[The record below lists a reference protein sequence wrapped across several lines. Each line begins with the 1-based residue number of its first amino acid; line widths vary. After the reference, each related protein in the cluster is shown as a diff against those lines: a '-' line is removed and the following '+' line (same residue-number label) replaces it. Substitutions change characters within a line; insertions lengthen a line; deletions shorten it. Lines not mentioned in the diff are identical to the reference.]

1 VRPNFM
7 LVFFALSIGSLLLGC
22 PGKSPVEPVG
32 GGGSAN
38 LDGGTT
44 GGGSAGDD
52 HSDGGVGK
60 SSKSVLRFKGPERL
74 GNDFSKALSIAPQ
87 FLCNELGLYP
97 CTTVVHALAL
107 GGVDPYGNGVYESP
121 ALTGVTAPIV
131 VDRIA
136 LTACASRAALDV
148 TYPALAVVFKGLPLE
163 RTSKISNPSAPEVV
177 AAIDALYQRILLR
190 RPTAAEISRLQ
201 KLVTDIESTG
211 SQRPAFDWMI
221 GACFSTI
228 TSSESVLY

>member
-1 VRPNFM
+1 
-7 LVFFALSIGSLLLGC
+7 
-22 PGKSPVEPVG
+22 
-32 GGGSAN
+32 
-38 LDGGTT
+38 
-44 GGGSAGDD
+44 
-52 HSDGGVGK
+52 
-60 SSKSVLRFKGPERL
+60 LRFKGPERL

-97 CTTVVHALAL
+97 CTTAVHALAL

-136 LTACASRAALDV
+136 LTACTSRAALDV
-148 TYPALAVVFKGLPLE
+148 TYPSLAVVFKGLPLE

-190 RPTAAEISRLQ
+190 RPTAADISRLQ
-201 KLVTDIESTG
+201 KLVTDIESAG

-221 GACFSTI
+221 GACFATL
-228 TSSESVLY
+228 TSAESVLY